1 MENLPVY
8 ISIVF
13 ILTTFLAVYLIYKA
27 ANYSKFVLII
37 LSIWLAAQAVIGLS
51 GFYTITTGLPPR
63 FALLVIPPL
72 IMILLRFVTKSGR
85 NFMDGLD
92 IKTLTL
98 LHIVR
103 IPVEI
108 TLYWLCLHKV
118 VPDIMTFEGRNFDI
132 LCGLTAPLIYY
143 FGFVKNSISN
153 NLIIIWNILCLI
165 SLANIVSTA
174 VLSIPLPFQLF
185 AFDQPNIALLYFPFI
200 WLPCAVVPIVLF
212 AHLATLR
219 KLIKS

>member
-13 ILTTFLAVYLIYKA
+13 ILTTFLAVYLLYKA
-27 ANYSKFVLII
+27 SYYDKTVPIVLAA
-37 LSIWLAAQAVIGLS
+37 WLAVQAALGLS
-51 GFYTITTGLPPR
+51 GFYTITTGQPPR
-63 FALLVIPPL
+63 FALLVLPPL
-72 IMILLRFVTKSGR
+72 VIIGLRFFTKAGR
-85 NFMDGLD
+85 GFIDKLD

-103 IPVEI
+103 IPVEL
-108 TLYWLCLHKV
+108 TLYWLCLQKV

-132 LCGLTAPLIYY
+132 LCGFTAPLIYY
-143 FGFVKNSISN
+143 FGFVKNTLSK
-153 NLIIIWNILCLI
+153 NLIIIWNILCLA

-174 VLSIPLPFQLF
+174 VLSIPLPFQQF
-185 AFDQPNIALLYFPFI
+185 AFNQPNIALLYFPFI
-200 WLPCAVVPIVLF
+200 WLPCCVVPIVLF

-219 KLIKS
+219 KLFKA